1 MIGACTPHWCS
12 DDLVAYDFG
21 LFVEPERRG
30 GLAAAGL
37 LRGFI
42 RWARDTEARLQLR
55 ESLRLRE
62 AMPGDHQGL
71 LGDHLRLL
79 GATSIGLGDPDTAER
94 QLRHS
99 VTLTRQGSVDRQIGR
114 VE

>member
-1 MIGACTPHWCS
+1 MRISDWSSDVCSSDLLMDWCLTNNEGFFSVAEREGVLIGGMIGACTPHWCS

-42 RWARDTEARLQLR
+42 RWARDKGAVGITARIQLGRATCR
-55 ESLRLRE
+55 E
-62 AMPGDHQGL
+62 
-71 LGDHLRLL
+71 
-79 GATSIGLGDPDTAER
+79 
-94 QLRHS
+94 
-99 VTLTRQGSVDRQIGR
+99 R
-114 VE
+114 VGQDG